1 MNWKGISNRILE
13 GGTIQPEEALALLE
27 SPDDE
32 LLDVL
37 QAAYQVRKKHFGK
50 TVSLHLLRNVKAE
63 FAQRIAASVHSQ
75 PKRSMM

>member
-13 GGTIQPEEALALLE
+13 GGAIQPEEALALLE

-37 QAAYQVRKKHFGK
+37 QAAYQVRKNTSAKQSHFICC
-50 TVSLHLLRNVKAE
+50 E
-63 FAQRIAASVHSQ
+63 
-75 PKRSMM
+75 M